1 MLSGASAPFVL
12 SDASAFLAGVERRP
26 RSVATGCGFDT
37 NLPVAVHSL
46 TRSPILCFR
55 FAAIPDS
62 RASARHLLGVSPHA
76 SADVAR
82 SLWVLRRPMRTHCFN
97 ILCTCLPGRRLVAA
111 SKKLQRPRLLGV
123 VSRRAWNAGTNSFCL
138 SPSLFDASASACLG
152 LPHQRPAAASST
164 WDWDMSSGFGVA
176 RKKERECV
184 GALLQY
190 IQPCGKV
197 FARRRIEHR
206 ARPSHTLRYCYPEGP
221 SSRIVLYTSTLH
233 SMSLLLFF
241 ALFSHL
247 CSVCSSLPVLL
258 FVRPLSAP
266 ARLFQIACTVC
277 IYTVSMYMH
286 SSLQYS
292 AGHRIVH
299 CTVSHCI

>member
-1 MLSGASAPFVL
+1 MLSDV
-12 SDASAFLAGVERRP
+12 SAFLAGVERRL
-26 RSVATGCGFDT
+26 RSVATGCGCVT
-37 NLPVAVHSL
+37 NLPVAVHLL
-46 TRSPILCFR
+46 TRSPILFWEFPWAFEGRCFR
-55 FAAIPDS
+55 FAGISDS
-62 RASARHLLGVSPHA
+62 RASAHHLLGVSPHA
-76 SADVAR
+76 SADAAR
-82 SLWVLRRPMRTHCFN
+82 SLWVLWRPMRTHCFN

-111 SKKLQRPRLLGV
+111 SKKVQLPRLLGV

-138 SPSLFDASASACLG
+138 SPSLFDASAFACLG

-176 RKKERECV
+176 RKKERERV
-184 GALLQY
+184 GALMQY
-190 IQPCGKV
+190 IQPCGKD

-206 ARPSHTLRYCYPEGP
+206 ARPSYTLQYCYPEGP
-221 SSRIVLYTSTLH
+221 SSRIVLYTSTMH

-247 CSVCSSLPVLL
+247 CSVCSSLLVLL

-266 ARLFQIACTVC
+266 ACLFQIACTVC
-277 IYTVSMYMH
+277 IYMYVH

-292 AGHRIVH
+292 AVYRIVH
-299 CTVSHCI
+299 CTVWYCI